1 MFAVVIWPIIWPFK
15 GLRFQAL
22 LTSLSHLQLVEMSE
36 PATLL
41 SIDGLGAMLGEGMLV
56 SQDVQPTH
64 FQPNDVLSLFT
75 NARNAKKFVEKQ

>member
-1 MFAVVIWPIIWPFK
+1 
-15 GLRFQAL
+15 
-22 LTSLSHLQLVEMSE
+22 MSE

-75 NARNAKKFVEKQ
+75 KARNAKKFVEKQ